1 MSLRDVK
8 PFLNW
13 PSFEKMY
20 NNVKHAKKYFFF
32 PSEELYI
39 HSTTW
44 PDTWNLVGLL
54 LFCRFSSNLDFLDH
68 CIFCK
73 TLSWKNLLVKLNSA
87 TFDVPWSSQGHFTHG
102 QDTRDPLAETLTL
115 ILSPPF
121 PISKIHFVPMEWLLL
136 LQKLFAKVMLPHRRA
151 NMICRAEVKSDFKQL
166 EKSWK
171 STRKNLFWTSV
182 RYMNSFWKKLSYGF
196 DHRLVHHESAK
207 QWQFFVLVIQWQ
219 FVKSLLYLD

>member
-121 PISKIHFVPMEWLLL
+121 SISKKIHFVPLEWLLL
-136 LQKLFAKVMLPHRRA
+136 LQKYFAKVMLPHLRA
-151 NMICRAEVKSDFKQL
+151 NMICKAEVKSDFKQL
-166 EKSWK
+166 ENSWK
-171 STRKNLFWTSV
+171 STRKIYFEPQSAIWTRFERSLVMALTTGWFTMNRQSSDNFLSSSYNDNLLKASCT
-182 RYMNSFWKKLSYGF
+182 
-196 DHRLVHHESAK
+196 
-207 QWQFFVLVIQWQ
+207 
-219 FVKSLLYLD
+219 

>member
-1 MSLRDVK
+1 MK

-121 PISKIHFVPMEWLLL
+121 PRSKNQFYTIGMTPLVP
-136 LQKLFAKVMLPHRRA
+136 KLF
-151 NMICRAEVKSDFKQL
+151 C
-166 EKSWK
+166 
-171 STRKNLFWTSV
+171 
-182 RYMNSFWKKLSYGF
+182 
-196 DHRLVHHESAK
+196 
-207 QWQFFVLVIQWQ
+207 
-219 FVKSLLYLD
+219 